1 VSVVAGL
8 TVRVDVS
15 LRRCE
20 DPAVI
25 QEGVSMKLRVVLA
38 ALVVAAVAVPAAHAD
53 PAKVGY
59 PNSIASTGDSITRAF
74 NTCGFPFIDCTSN
87 SWSTGT
93 SSSVNSVYSRI
104 LARNGLIA
112 GRNRNDARTGARM
125 IDLNGQVTTAGT
137 QGVELVTILMGAN
150 DVCTS
155 SEASMTPVATLR
167 AQFRQALETVTKAL
181 PNARIAVSSIP
192 NIYNLW
198 SILRPNSTARFIWS
212 LYGICQSMLANAN
225 STAQADVDR
234 RARVAQR
241 NRDDNDAIAAVCAEY
256 VHCRFDANA
265 AYNLVFTTTDVST
278 RDYFHPSVAGQ
289 AKAAAITWAN
299 SFDYTDQVAP
309 ASTALVSGGTMSV
322 TATDNVAVS
331 GVEYRFPGGSWARYT
346 GPVALATGQVVD
358 VRAVDVN
365 GNIEASHTII
375 G

>member
-1 VSVVAGL
+1 MKS
-8 TVRVDVS
+8 RV
-15 LRRCE
+15 LL
-20 DPAVI
+20 AV
-25 QEGVSMKLRVVLA
+25 
-38 ALVVAAVAVPAAHAD
+38 LVVAAVAVPAAQAD

-74 NTCGFPFIDCTSN
+74 NTCGFPFVDCIAN

-104 LARNGLIA
+104 LARNALIA
-112 GRNRNDARTGARM
+112 GSNPNDAKTGAKM
-125 IDLNGQVTTAGT
+125 IDLNGQVTTAGS
-137 QGVELVTILMGAN
+137 QRVELVTILMGAN

-155 SEASMTPVATLR
+155 SEAAMTPVATLQ

-181 PNARIAVSSIP
+181 PNARIGVSSIP

-198 SILRPNSTARFIWS
+198 SILRGNSTARFVWG
-212 LYGICQSMLANAN
+212 LYGICKSMLANPN

-241 NRDDNDAIAAVCAEY
+241 NRDDNDAIAAVCAQY
-256 VHCRFDANA
+256 IHCRFDGYA
-265 AYNLVFTTTDVST
+265 AYNLVFTTSDVST

-289 AKAAAITWAN
+289 AKAAAVAWTR
-299 SFDYTDQVAP
+299 SFDYADQVAP

-322 TATDNVAVS
+322 TATDNVGVS
-331 GVEYRFPGGSWARYT
+331 GLEYRFAGGSWVRYT
-346 GPVALATGQVVD
+346 GPVALAAGQAVD

-365 GNIEASHTII
+365 GNIEASQTIT